1 VRCRIAL
8 RAAFGRCYPSPG
20 FTGRQEHAAA
30 VTRGAQLDLR
40 ESLASI
46 NVVDVL
52 VALFLFGMFILGWA
66 QGAIRRLIGI
76 LSITFSFFL
85 AMQLN
90 AFWLGGF
97 LAENWTQYPPEY
109 SIMIGYLV
117 IFIAAVVAFFL
128 VVQGT
133 YRKAEVFAK
142 YPIVDE
148 ILGGIL
154 GLVQGVLFLLFITII
169 LDQYFL
175 YTNLPTDADELPFL
189 RDIWTAIDSSGTGQ
203 ILHETVIPAF
213 IGIVSFLS
221 PQDVRALYGPS

>member
-1 VRCRIAL
+1 V
-8 RAAFGRCYPSPG
+8 
-20 FTGRQEHAAA
+20 
-30 VTRGAQLDLR
+30 DLR
-40 ESLASI
+40 EWLSSI
-46 NVVDVL
+46 NVVDIL
-52 VALFLFGMFILGWA
+52 VILFLFGMFILGWA
-66 QGAIRRLIGI
+66 QGSIRRLIGI

-97 LAENWTQYPPEY
+97 LQQNWTQYPKEY
-109 SIMIGYLV
+109 SNMIGYLV
-117 IFIAAVVAFFL
+117 VFIAACVAFFL

-154 GLVQGVLFLLFITII
+154 GVVQGLLFLLFITII

-175 YTNLPTDADELPFL
+175 YTGIPKDSDELPYL
-189 RDIWTAIDSSGTGQ
+189 RDIWTAINTSQTGA
-203 ILHETVIPAF
+203 ILHENVIPTF
-213 IGIVSFLS
+213 LGIVSFLI
-221 PQDVRALYGPS
+221 PQSVLQLYGL